1 MRDSDEMIR
10 WRALADEM
18 PEPEA
23 FVLTWDGK
31 RVGVDW
37 WGSLRYRRGDNT
49 THWCPFPMP
58 PGAGPMYGLH
68 SVKGH

>member
-1 MRDSDEMIR
+1 MRRPNDSIY

-31 RVGVDW
+31 RVGIDW

-49 THWCPFPMP
+49 THWCPFPAP
-58 PGAGPMYGLH
+58 PDSCGMYGLH
-68 SVKGH
+68 SVKEP